1 MFLRNTPPKT
11 QRCVSPPPQKHT
23 PQNTPPKTQRC
34 VSKNLDFLRGKR
46 PNTTPETQGCVS
58 PPRLKHNV
66 VFHKNTTPQ
75 TQRCVSPTA
84 PETQRCVSPP
94 ARICNPG
101 FNYLVIGITYIWGA
115 IAMIGIGRLL
125 GAG

>member
-58 PPRLKHNV
+58 PPRQKHNV
-66 VFHKNTTPQ
+66 VFLQTAAQKHNLVFLWLCFTTRPNL
-75 TQRCVSPTA
+75 
-84 PETQRCVSPP
+84 E
-94 ARICNPG
+94 PG
-101 FNYLVIGITYIWGA
+101 FNYLVVGITYICGA
-115 IAMIGIGRLL
+115 IIIGIGIGIGRAL
-125 GAG
+125 GTG